1 MAQTRLLNLQ
11 EVLQYELG
19 PLPWSL
25 STGDGCLIKTQKSK
39 LLHQL
44 ERYTEPV
51 EDVPVNAAL
60 VVDAMAMLQSLN
72 SPAVTFGE
80 LAKQIFDMLTLSFV
94 APNSRV
100 DFVIDRYPT
109 ISIKESERRC
119 RRKERGTIRVHI
131 LSSSQKLPIQRKK
144 FLSNSSNKEDLLHFL
159 AEEWSRQE
167 YVATRLTS
175 GKSLFVTDRAEC
187 YRLTRSEEGK
197 VCQEAVPALQSKHEE
212 ADTRL
217 VLHAAHAGNVG
228 HSHVVIKSPDTDV
241 ALLAMAHRSQING
254 TVLFLTGNK
263 HRRRYVN
270 LSQIGRK
277 LGPQV
282 CRVLLGMHALTGCDS
297 TSAFVGK
304 GKVQALQL
312 VTSCKQI

>member
-1 MAQTRLLNLQ
+1 M
-11 EVLQYELG
+11 
-19 PLPWSL
+19 
-25 STGDGCLIKTQKSK
+25 
-39 LLHQL
+39 
-44 ERYTEPV
+44 

-80 LAKQIFDMLTLSFV
+80 LTKQIFDMLTLSLV

-100 DFVIDRYPT
+100 DFVIDRYPA
-109 ISIKESERRC
+109 ISIKESERQR

-131 LSSSQKLPIQRKK
+131 LSSSQKLPIQWKK
-144 FLSNSSNKEDLLHFL
+144 FLSNSSNKENLLHFL

-187 YRLTRSEEGK
+187 YRLTRSEEGQ
-197 VCQEAVPALQSKHEE
+197 VCQEAVPALQSNHEE

-217 VLHAAHAGNVG
+217 VLHAAHAGNGG

-241 ALLAMAHRSQING
+241 AILARLWLTAVRSMALCS
-254 TVLFLTGNK
+254 F
-263 HRRRYVN
+263 
-270 LSQIGRK
+270 
-277 LGPQV
+277 
-282 CRVLLGMHALTGCDS
+282 
-297 TSAFVGK
+297 
-304 GKVQALQL
+304 
-312 VTSCKQI
+312 